1 MKNMYND
8 RELVILNTIKSLD
21 ITPTMFKNANEK
33 YHNIADFLS
42 EHGLEADFYPQGSFA
57 LGTVVRPNA
66 KDDNAA
72 YDLDA
77 VCQVTDAK
85 NNLTAKELFNKVR
98 SIFEKSSLYND
109 KIKVYPKCITIEY
122 SDAGGA
128 KFSID
133 IIPAVDEE
141 EKIKSEQR
149 LQTNRP
155 DLIGTAIAI
164 PKHSQTNYAWFTNNP
179 RGYKQWFDEINKPY
193 KQYAETT
200 RQKIFETAHMVY
212 DSVEDIPDNLIRTS
226 LQRVIQILKRNR
238 DVYYA
243 SLENGDEIKPIS
255 AIITTIVAEMAK
267 YANPTYSVFELLQ
280 FVFKE
285 FNIYSNYLSLNE
297 SEFRNKFS
305 GKRIIEKCNG
315 KWTVLNPALPKD
327 NLADSWNQNPD
338 IPKYFFKWLKTA
350 QEDIIGSLHKTND
363 AAFRIDLENAFGT
376 DAVQKTLGNRYK
388 PAPPLIYSN
397 NYNVRPWRI

>member
-1 MKNMYND
+1 MYSS

-33 YHNIADFLS
+33 YHNIANFLS
-42 EHGLEADFYPQGSFA
+42 EHGIEADFYPQGSFA

-85 NNLTAKELFNKVR
+85 KNLTAKELFNKVR
-98 SIFEKSSLYND
+98 SIFEGSDLYND

-122 SDAGGA
+122 SDIGGA

-133 IIPAVDEE
+133 IIPAVNEE
-141 EKIKSEQR
+141 EVIKNEQR
-149 LQTNRP
+149 LQSNRP
-155 DLIGTAIAI
+155 DLIVTAIAI
-164 PKHSQTNYAWFTNNP
+164 PKHNQINYIWFTNNP
-179 RGYKQWFDEINKPY
+179 RGYKQWFDEINEPY
-193 KQYAETT
+193 KQFAEMT
-200 RQKIFETAHMVY
+200 RQKVFESAYTVY
-212 DSVEDIPDNLIRTS
+212 DSVEEIPENLIRTS

-238 DVYYA
+238 DIYYA

-267 YANPTYSVFELLQ
+267 SANPAYGVFELLQ
-280 FVFKE
+280 FVFNE
-285 FNIYSNYLSLNE
+285 FNIYSNYMSLNE
-297 SEFRNKFS
+297 VEFKNKFS
-305 GKRIIEKCNG
+305 AKRVIEKRNG
-315 KWTVLNPALPKD
+315 KWHISNPALPKD

-338 IPKYFFKWLKTA
+338 IPKYFFKWLKAA
-350 QEDIIGSLHKTND
+350 QEDIIISLHKAND
-363 AAFRIDLENAFGT
+363 AAFRVNLENAFGA
-376 DAVQKTLGNRYK
+376 DAVQKTIGNRYK
-388 PAPPLIYSN
+388 PEPPRTFNSN
-397 NYNVRPWRI
+397 CDVRPWRI